1 MTATDGACCARKAWD
16 QARDLVGYAT
26 LLLCAW
32 ALSSGALAAQVGLA
46 WNASTG
52 TGVTG
57 YYVYYG
63 TSSRN
68 YPSRINAGN
77 ATSATVPNLV
87 AGQTYY
93 FAVTA
98 YNASQQESPHSN
110 EIVTTLPR
118 DPSTTGI
125 GTSANPSV
133 AATGVTITATVTG
146 TSPTGTVAF
155 YNGATAIPGC
165 GSVALSGT
173 GNVRTAAC
181 TTAALAVGTRAV
193 AAVYSGN
200 SANAAS
206 TSPVHLQ
213 YVHATSLP
221 STFADVPADHW
232 AFAAVEA
239 LAYNSV
245 TLGCAANPRI
255 FCPDEAVNR
264 DEMAVFIQRALR
276 GINYVYA
283 PTGTRFADVP
293 LSHWA
298 VGHIEQTYADG
309 ITLGCAS
316 APLRYCPAAE
326 VSREQMAVLLLRARF
341 GAAYSPPAATGTVF
355 ADVPAGVWSSAWIE
369 EFARLGYTTGCASNP
384 ARYCPAV
391 SVNRL
396 QMAVFLQRVF
406 SLAGPP

>member
-1 MTATDGACCARKAWD
+1 MTATNGACRARRAWGRV
-16 QARDLVGYAT
+16 RDLGNAA
-26 LLLCAW
+26 LLALAW
-32 ALSSGALAAQVGLA
+32 AFSSGALAAQVGLA

-52 TGVTG
+52 TGVAG

-68 YPSRINAGN
+68 YPSRINVGN
-77 ATSATVPNLV
+77 TTSYTVPNLV

-93 FAVTA
+93 FAVSA
-98 YNASQQESPHSN
+98 YNASQQESPQSN
-110 EIVTTLPR
+110 EIATTVAP
-118 DPSTTGI
+118 DPTTTGI

-133 AATGVTITATVTG
+133 AASGVTITATVAG
-146 TSPTGTVAF
+146 AAPTGTVAF

-165 GSVALSGT
+165 GSIALTGT
-173 GNVRTAAC
+173 GNVRTAVC
-181 TTAALAVGTRAV
+181 TTAALAAGTRAIV
-193 AAVYSGN
+193 AVYGGN

-206 TSPVHLQ
+206 TSPVYLQ
-213 YVHATSLP
+213 YVHATPAP

-245 TLGCAANPRI
+245 TLGCAVNPRI
-255 FCPDEAVNR
+255 FCVDEVVNR

-276 GINYVYA
+276 GINHVYS
-283 PTGTRFADVP
+283 PSGTRFADVP

-298 VGHIEQTYADG
+298 VGPIEQMYADG

-316 APLRYCPAAE
+316 SPLRYCPDAE
-326 VSREQMAVLLLRARF
+326 VSREQMAILLLRARF
-341 GAAYSPPAATGTVF
+341 GAAYSPPAATGAVF

-369 EFARLGYTTGCASNP
+369 EFYRLGYTTGCASNP
-384 ARYCPAV
+384 RRYCPGI

-396 QMAVFLQRVF
+396 AMAVFLQRVF
-406 SLAGPP
+406 NLAGPP